1 MAYGVKYRF
10 PFESVDGV
18 AWTVDILKNGYSGS
32 ILTRAM
38 GGAPALRKD
47 QNGCIHGTSLDLI
60 AECAVDGEFQELST
74 SDPFAFQVKVYHG
87 EGALAHNVWQ
97 GYVTPEIYNA
107 PEIAPPY
114 DVNITAT
121 DGLGELKQ
129 HNYAPLGNTTVAWL
143 LNSLLSYTGLS
154 LNTKIVSDLHPN
166 GESLDVGVWSNVRI
180 NLDYMS
186 GETCYDVLQALL
198 ASMHATIT
206 QAESGWMIIKE
217 TGMTVEVANA
227 LIRYPGSGSSFTIDI
242 PRFGQLSAH
251 QGGFWPV
258 GQMTREYVAPKKRI
272 VLTSANHYRS
282 DLASGAWTVDGQASD
297 EGSYYSLPQSGS
309 QISKTISFSHEIR
322 KHLMLSVKVR
332 NVGEGSNVGTLV
344 VYVKLTGHSYGGTV
358 FYLVNGTGNRRRE
371 AMDVTWSPS
380 SGTCSFEVQ
389 APMESDTDQ
398 DYVTLDI
405 LLPLYNNSARY
416 YMGATSLDITIAN
429 GDSSYPKRVYG
440 IDLYQY
446 EQTAG
451 FQKIVNIDNGAR
463 GEAPGVDLSVACLQG
478 SNSYV
483 GIEQMQYGVLMDPD
497 NEKILAWD
505 TNAFS
510 NKDYFDIMVRDYAL
524 SYASARVR
532 MSGILNTN
540 PDWNAI
546 PVMFIDDHDNV
557 PYLVESFSWD
567 LRNDEITVQM
577 ISLPV
582 SSISVDSEDLE
593 EGVTDNSTG
602 HSQGN
607 PSSGGGGG
615 GGSTVSIS
623 NLLTTGSRIGTLTI
637 DGTAHDIK
645 ASVVA
650 LSNLNT
656 SGDRIATITLNGT
669 AHDIKAPQYSLVSV
683 RDRLT
688 SGTKIATLQINLN
701 SYDLY
706 APSSLISVDIEDLLS
721 QGFKIG
727 NLIIDGVNHNILI
740 PPPDVSIGGTNAAP
754 TVVVAVGANNSD
766 SVAIPVAS
774 SSKAGIV
781 STSAQTFAGAK
792 TFDRIY
798 LGNSEAR
805 GAYIEWDDT
814 NRAFKLVG
822 NCYASGQVAAG
833 Q

>member
-18 AWTVDILKNGYSGS
+18 SWTIDILKNGYSGS

-87 EGALAHNVWQ
+87 EGTFAHLVWQ

-129 HNYAPLGNTTVAWL
+129 HYYAPQGSVTVAWL
-143 LNSLLSYTGLS
+143 LSSLLSYTGLS
-154 LNTKIVSDLHPN
+154 LSVKMVSDLHPN
-166 GESLDVGVWSNVRI
+166 GESLDVGVWSGVRI

-186 GETCYDVLQALL
+186 GETCYDVLQAVL
-198 ASMHATIT
+198 ASMHASIT
-206 QAESGWMIIKE
+206 QAESAWAIIKE
-217 TGMTVEVANA
+217 TGMTVEVANS

-258 GQMTREYVAPKKRI
+258 GQMTREYVAPKKKI

-282 DLASGAWTVDGQASD
+282 DLASGSWTVDGQASY
-297 EGSYYSLPQSGS
+297 ESSYYSLPQSGS

-429 GDSSYPKRVYG
+429 GDSTYPKRVYG

-463 GEAPGVDLSVACLQG
+463 GEAPGVDMSVACLQG
-478 SNSYV
+478 SNAYV
-483 GIEQMQYGVLMDPD
+483 GIEQMQYGVLMDSD
-497 NEKILAWD
+497 YEKISAWD

-510 NKDYFDIMVRDYAL
+510 NKDYFDLLARDYAL

-532 MSGILNTN
+532 MSGILNTD
-540 PDWNAI
+540 PEWNAI

-557 PYLVESFSWD
+557 PYLVESLSWD

-577 ISLPV
+577 LSLPA
-582 SSISVDSEDLE
+582 SSISVDSEGLE

-602 HSQGN
+602 HTQGN

-615 GGSTVSIS
+615 GGTGTVTSVGVSVPSGMTVS
-623 NLLTTGSRIGTLTI
+623 GSP
-637 DGTAHDIK
+637 
-645 ASVVA
+645 V
-650 LSNLNT
+650 T
-656 SGDRIATITLNGT
+656 S
-669 AHDIKAPQYSLVSV
+669 
-683 RDRLT
+683 
-688 SGTKIATLQINLN
+688 SGTIQIGLETGNSIHGHSNKNTLDNISAQDVQHWEVG
-701 SYDLY
+701 YQY
-706 APSSLISVDIEDLLS
+706 AHGHNNKTVLDGITSQKVSQWDAGSSLSVAVSNLLS
-721 QGFKIG
+721 QGFQIG
-727 NLIIDGVNHNILI
+727 TITINNTDYTVLI
-740 PPPDVSIGGTNAAP
+740 PPPIVEISGASTAP
-754 TVVVAVGANNSD
+754 KVKVTMGQGNYDEVAL
-766 SVAIPVAS
+766 PVAGS
-774 SSKAGIV
+774 SQAGIV
-781 STSAQTFAGAK
+781 STGAQTFGGTK
-792 TFDRIY
+792 TFDTIKVDRIY
-798 LGNSEAR
+798 IGPS
-805 GAYIEWDDT
+805 AYLEWDSS
-814 NRAFKLVG
+814 AGAVKLVG
-822 NCYASGQVAAG
+822 NFYATGNVAAG
-833 Q
+833 D

>member
-10 PFESVDGV
+10 PFESIDGV
-18 AWTVDILKNGYSGS
+18 PWTIDILKNGYSGS

-87 EGALAHNVWQ
+87 EGTFMHTVWQ

-129 HNYAPLGNTTVAWL
+129 HYYAPLGSVTVAWL
-143 LNSLLSYTGLS
+143 LSSLLSYTGLS
-154 LNTKIVSDLHPN
+154 LSVKMVSDLHPN
-166 GESLDVGVWSNVRI
+166 GESLDVGVWSGVRI

-186 GETCYDVLQALL
+186 GETCYDVLQAVL
-198 ASMHATIT
+198 ASMHASIT
-206 QAESGWMIIKE
+206 QTESAWTVIKE
-217 TGMTVEVANA
+217 TGMTVEVANS

-258 GQMTREYVAPKKRI
+258 GRMTREYVAPKKKI

-282 DLASGAWTVDGQASD
+282 DLTAGTWSVSGGASD

-309 QISKTISFSHEIR
+309 QISKTVTFAHEIR
-322 KHLMLSVKVR
+322 KHLMLSIKVR
-332 NVGEGSNVGTLV
+332 NVGDGSNVGTMV
-344 VYVKLTGHSYGGTV
+344 VSVVLTGHSYSGTT
-358 FYLVNGTGNRRRE
+358 FYLVNGTANRRRE

-398 DYVTLDI
+398 DYVTIDVM
-405 LLPLYNNSARY
+405 LPLYNNSARY
-416 YMGATSLDITIAN
+416 YMGATALAITIAN
-429 GDSSYPKRVYG
+429 GDSTYPKRVYG

-463 GEAPGVDLSVACLQG
+463 GEAPGVDMSVACLQG
-478 SNSYV
+478 SNAYV
-483 GIEQMQYGVLMDPD
+483 GIEQMQYGVLMDSD
-497 NEKILAWD
+497 SEKILAWD

-510 NKDYFDIMVRDYAL
+510 NKDYFDLLARDYAL

-532 MSGILNTN
+532 MSGILNTD
-540 PDWNAI
+540 PEWNAI

-557 PYLVESFSWD
+557 PYLVESLSWD

-577 ISLPV
+577 LSLPA
-582 SSISVDSEDLE
+582 SSISVDSEGLE

-602 HSQGN
+602 HTQGN

-623 NLLTTGSRIGTLTI
+623 NLLTTGARIGTLTI
-637 DGTAHDIK
+637 DGTSHDIK

-650 LSNLNT
+650 LSNRYT
-656 SGDRIATITLNGT
+656 SGVRILTITLNDT
-669 AHDIKAPQYSLVSV
+669 NYDVTAPQYSLVSV

-688 SGTKIATLQINLN
+688 SGTKIAALQINN
-701 SYDLY
+701 SVYDLY
-706 APSSLISVDIEDLLS
+706 APSGGSVGISDLISN
-721 QGFKIG
+721 GFLIGVLTIGTTSYNIKIP
-727 NLIIDGVNHNILI
+727 V
-740 PPPDVSIGGTNAAP
+740 PDVSIGGTDAAP
-754 TVVVAVGANNSD
+754 TVTVAVGSGNSG
-766 SVAIPVAS
+766 SVALPVATAT
-774 SSKAGIV
+774 KAGIV
-781 STSAQTFAGAK
+781 STGAQTFGGYK
-792 TFDRIY
+792 TFSRIY

-805 GAYIEWDDT
+805 GAYLEWDDT
-814 NRAFKLVG
+814 RRAWKLVG
-822 NCYASGQVAAG
+822 DVYATGDVAAG
-833 Q
+833 G